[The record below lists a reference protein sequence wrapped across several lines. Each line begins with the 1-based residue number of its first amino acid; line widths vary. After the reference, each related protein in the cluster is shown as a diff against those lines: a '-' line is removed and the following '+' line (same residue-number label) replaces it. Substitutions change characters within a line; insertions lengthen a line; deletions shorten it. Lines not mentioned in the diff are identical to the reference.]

1 MIDHDGNTP
10 SIVLL
15 TAMPEGIKTIAWSAK
30 AFLIVM
36 IGIGRTYHLDKNN
49 INSNNGISKDD
60 NNQIQR
66 TQYDDIQS

>member
-1 MIDHDGNTP
+1 
-10 SIVLL
+10 
-15 TAMPEGIKTIAWSAK
+15 
-30 AFLIVM
+30 M